1 MAQNMLMNSPEE
13 RNLRR
18 CALKCMP
25 ENVLDLL
32 SSDYLPFRLY
42 AERKRGATPVQLAAA
57 FSLSETWVEER
68 IEAARL
74 CIEKQ
79 IRVALVN

>member
-1 MAQNMLMNSPEE
+1 MSSANAFPEE
-13 RNLRR
+13 RKTRR
-18 CALKCMP
+18 RAHKCMP
-25 ENVLDLL
+25 ENALELL

-42 AERKRGATPVQLAAA
+42 AEHKRGATPVQLAAA
-57 FSLSETWVEER
+57 FSLSETWVAER

>member
-1 MAQNMLMNSPEE
+1 MQRHFPEE
-13 RNLRR
+13 RKLRR

-25 ENVLDLL
+25 ENALELL

-42 AERKRGATPVQLAAA
+42 AEHKRGATPVQLAAA
-57 FSLSETWVEER
+57 FSLSETWVVER